1 MSGLRTLG
9 EIAELRTGLQSSW
22 LNKEVSGKRV
32 NSSKRGS
39 DEHPHE
45 VRLLSLSSITGEP
58 RAVDLSSLPK
68 GLFVAAKTAERFRV
82 TDEDLLVQPKGG
94 DYWAVQPGEVELD
107 EGMGDG
113 EEEDKEEDGIK
124 LELVFSYQL
133 IRVRPHEG
141 VLPGYLMWYLNH
153 RETAELLRVLEQ
165 GTTVPFLS
173 KQNLE
178 RLRVPLPPVEIQEAL
193 IAVSAAHEDEEAV
206 TRQLLSQRRAQ
217 LESEGL
223 QQVLRASGVK
233 PEALN
238 E

>member
-1 MSGLRTLG
+1 MGSLHTLG
-9 EIAELRTGLQSSW
+9 ELAELRTGLQASR
-22 LNKEVSGKRV
+22 LKRD
-32 NSSKRGS
+32 SSKRKS
-39 DEHPHE
+39 EACDEA
-45 VRLLSLSSITGEP
+45 VRLLSLSSISGEP
-58 RAVDLSSLPK
+58 RAVDPSALPERVWVSASTK
-68 GLFVAAKTAERFRV
+68 ERFAV
-82 TDEDLLVQPKGG
+82 TSEDLLMQPKGG

-107 EGMGDG
+107 EVEEEGGG
-113 EEEDKEEDGIK
+113 EEEDNEEVKAG
-124 LELVFSYQL
+124 LVFSYQL
-133 IRVRPHEG
+133 IRVRPREG
-141 VLPGYLMWYLNH
+141 VLPGYLLWYLNH